1 MQASTS
7 TFHYREGS
15 LADKEQLKQ
24 LGIISYGQYK
34 PQLTEESFNVLHRN
48 LSDDSKVEAL
58 IAGSKCF
65 VCLDGE
71 SIVGMAYLVSSGNPW
86 DVYPADW
93 SYIRMVGVNP
103 AYQGRGI
110 ARQLTQQCID
120 YARQTGETT
129 LALHT
134 SEMMDA
140 ARHLYESLGFKQLR
154 EIEPRF
160 GKRYW
165 LYLLELE
172 K

>member
-1 MQASTS
+1 VTS
-7 TFHYREGS
+7 TQTLNYREGS
-15 LADKEQLKQ
+15 IADREQLKQ

-34 PQLTEESFNVLHRN
+34 PLLSDENFSVLHRN

-65 VCLDGE
+65 VCLDGDA
-71 SIVGMAYLVSSGNPW
+71 IVGMAYLVSSGHPW
-86 DVYPADW
+86 DIFQADW
-93 SYIRMVGVNP
+93 AYIRMVGVNP

-110 ARQLTQQCID
+110 ARQLTRQCIE
-120 YARQTGETT
+120 YAQRSGEKII
-129 LALHT
+129 ALHT

-140 ARHLYESLGFKQLR
+140 ARHIYESLGFKQLR

-165 LYLLELE
+165 LYLLEL
-172 K
+172 